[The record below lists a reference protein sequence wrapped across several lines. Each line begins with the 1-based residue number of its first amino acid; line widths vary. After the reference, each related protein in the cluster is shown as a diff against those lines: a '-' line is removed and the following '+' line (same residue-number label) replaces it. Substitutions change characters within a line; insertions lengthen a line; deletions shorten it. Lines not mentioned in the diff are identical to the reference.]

1 MSYQSIDNQWSTT
14 QIVALV
20 ATASLTVGVTAGVA
34 LSGSAQT
41 QMYAPATTVARPAV
55 GMQTAPVQ
63 HMGAAPQ
70 YVNQQ
75 FAAPQQEAAQFAD
88 YETVEPVYYQAP
100 QAAATNWAAPMAAA
114 IAAAVGAVV
123 YKVKSN
129 ASKAV
134 PLVGAFAAAPAHAL
148 SLPDMQTNSMAPIAT
163 ALFLVLPTWLLITL
177 FVSTNASG
185 NISGG
190 FDQDYYDSSKGRG
203 KQGGGKL
210 TNDAAVMKGAGLGMY
225 AQKKSDK

>member
-34 LSGSAQT
+34 FSGSAQT

-55 GMQTAPVQ
+55 GMQTAPVR
-63 HMGAAPQ
+63 MGAAPQ

-75 FAAPQQEAAQFAD
+75 FAAPQQEAAQYAE

-100 QAAATNWAAPMAAA
+100 QAAATNWAAPLAAA
-114 IAAAVGAVV
+114 VAAAVGAVV
-123 YKVKSN
+123 YKVKAN

-134 PLVGAFAAAPAHAL
+134 PLVGAFAAGPAHAL
-148 SLPDMQTNSMAPIAT
+148 ALPDMQTNSMAPIAT

-190 FDQDYYDSSKGRG
+190 FDQDYYDASKAR
-203 KQGGGKL
+203 GGKL
-210 TNDAAVMKGAGLGMY
+210 TNEAAVMKGAGVGMY
-225 AQKKSDK
+225 AKKKSDK